1 MTTLNPRYK
10 WYLISILWWISF
22 FNYADRLALSAVAPL
37 LESEMGL
44 SKVQLGMLGSAFAW
58 TYGLCSPV
66 AGYVVDRVRR
76 KSAVL
81 CGLYVW
87 SLICMA
93 TAWCGSFRQLFF
105 FRAAEGL
112 GETIYYPASTSL
124 ISAYHGPTTRSR
136 ALGIHQTSVYIGTIA
151 GGFFAGYIGQH
162 YGWRLSFVIFGGLG
176 ILLGLAIHRWVIDPP
191 RNSTKSGAATPSMA
205 MAQFIGMLRGNP
217 TALFLMAAFLCAN
230 YVAMVLL
237 FWMPDFLFD
246 KFGLSLAMAGLT
258 ATIYAQLA
266 SMVGAPLGGWLA
278 DLLRKRSRAG
288 RMLVQA
294 FGVLAGA
301 PFVFLCGQTD
311 SVAALIVALTAW
323 GLFKGF
329 YDANIFA
336 SLFDAIRPEAYGTAA
351 GFMNMIGW
359 LGGGSA
365 PVVIGLLAKHYD
377 FSLAVS
383 SVAWVYLLAAI
394 FLIAAGWVYAR
405 QPPEGRSKVHS
416 NGS

>member
-1 MTTLNPRYK
+1 LVA
-10 WYLISILWWISF
+10 ILWWISF
-22 FNYADRLALSAVAPL
+22 FNYADRMALSAVAPL
-37 LESEMGL
+37 LEREMHL
-44 SKVQLGMLGSAFAW
+44 HKDQLGMLGSAFAW

-76 KSAVL
+76 KSAIL
-81 CGLYVW
+81 SGLYIW

-93 TAWCGSFRQLFF
+93 TALCRSFRQLFV

-124 ISAYHGPTTRSR
+124 ISDYHGTSTRSR

-151 GGFFAGYIGQH
+151 GGFFAGYIGQY
-162 YGWRLSFVIFGGLG
+162 YGWRLSFVVFGGLG
-176 ILLGLAIHRWVIDPP
+176 ILLGLVIHRWVSDPP
-191 RNSTKSGAATPSMA
+191 GSRGERERAEAEKSTMAAERIPMSK
-205 MAQFIGMLRGNP
+205 FLRMLRSNP

-278 DLLRKRSRAG
+278 DLLRKRTRAG

-301 PFVFLCGQTD
+301 PFVFLCGQTN
-311 SVAALIVALTAW
+311 SVATLIVALGAW
-323 GLFKGF
+323 GLFKGL

-336 SLFDAIRPEAYGTAA
+336 SLFDAIRPEAHGTAA
-351 GFMNMIGW
+351 GFMNMVGW
-359 LGGGSA
+359 LGGGTA
-365 PVVIGLLAKHYD
+365 PVVIGILAKHYD

-383 SVAWVYLLAAI
+383 SVALVY
-394 FLIAAGWVYAR
+394 LIAAVLLCAAGLAFTR
-405 QPPEGRSKVHS
+405 QKILPDGRADQE
-416 NGS
+416 